1 MRARTPAVPAD
12 MTDIPQTPSLPADA
26 VLRSWVDRAPARMQ
40 PWLRLMRLDRP
51 IGVELLFLPSVFGL
65 ALGAAAL
72 NRGFGTVRDLELLGL
87 FAIGAIVMRGAGC
100 TYNDIVDRDIDAK
113 VARTRG
119 RPIPSGAVSLRG
131 AWIFTALQ
139 CAAGLAVLVQLNSF
153 SIALGAGSLI
163 LVALYPFMKRITWWP
178 QAWLGLTFNWGGL
191 LGFSAETGHLA
202 LSAFLFYAGC
212 FFWTL
217 GYDTIYAHQD
227 RDDDALIGV
236 KSTARLFGQKS
247 PDWIDGFY
255 ALSLAFFVLALVV
268 QTAHLWSALLLIPA
282 GLHFIWQTRRLDVND
297 RLLCLKIFRSN
308 RDSGLLIA
316 AAIIVASYL
325 R

>member
-1 MRARTPAVPAD
+1 M
-12 MTDIPQTPSLPADA
+12 
-26 VLRSWVDRAPARMQ
+26 PARVQ

-51 IGVELLFLPSVFGL
+51 IGVELLFLPCIFGL
-65 ALGAAAL
+65 TLGAAAL
-72 NRGFGTVRDLELLGL
+72 NRGFGTLRDLELLCL
-87 FAIGAIVMRGAGC
+87 FAVGAIVMRGAGC
-100 TYNDIVDRDIDAK
+100 TYNDIVDRDIDAQ

-131 AWIFTALQ
+131 AWIFTGLQ
-139 CAAGLAVLVQLNSF
+139 CAAGLAVLVQLNRF
-153 SIALGAGSLI
+153 SIALGAGSLV

-178 QAWLGLTFNWGGL
+178 QAWLGLTFNWGAL
-191 LGFSAETGHLA
+191 LGFSAQTGSLA
-202 LSAFLFYAGC
+202 LSTFLLYAAC

-227 RDDDALIGV
+227 SEDDALIGV
-236 KSTARLFGQKS
+236 KSTARLFGPKS

-255 ALSLAFFVLALVV
+255 ALALGFFVLALVV

-282 GLHFIWQTRRLDVND
+282 GLHFVWQTRRLDVND
-297 RLLCLKIFRSN
+297 RLRCLKMFRSN
-308 RDSGLLIA
+308 RDAGLLIA
-316 AAIIVASYL
+316 VAIIAASYL